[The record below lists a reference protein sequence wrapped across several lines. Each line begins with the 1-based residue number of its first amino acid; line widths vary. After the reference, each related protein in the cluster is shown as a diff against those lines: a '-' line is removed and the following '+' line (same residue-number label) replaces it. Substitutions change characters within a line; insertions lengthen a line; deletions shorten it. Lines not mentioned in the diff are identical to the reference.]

1 MGKFKIPYQLILLI
15 TVPVL
20 IVSLSLAATFRMP
33 DVYNFYFNDSQV
45 TNLLYTEYT
54 NSEIADVIADFM
66 GSFSPEE
73 FQIYED
79 TGYDMQGIFSDE
91 DSSNMLN
98 LKKIVDFSTVMAV
111 LSFIGTAIVY
121 YLYLKRDDKYTLR
134 KTYRMTLPI
143 SIVLGVIQAGA
154 FKIQALRHGWFG
166 WIGWQELPDNS
177 CLQAILGD
185 GFWSM
190 FAVFLAAI
198 TAVVL
203 GVLTYV
209 NYRLTKPP
217 RIFF

>member
-20 IVSLSLAATFRMP
+20 IVSLSLAAPFRMP

-66 GSFSPEE
+66 GSFNPEE

-98 LKKIVDFSTVMAV
+98 LK
-111 LSFIGTAIVY
+111 
-121 YLYLKRDDKYTLR
+121 
-134 KTYRMTLPI
+134 
-143 SIVLGVIQAGA
+143 
-154 FKIQALRHGWFG
+154 
-166 WIGWQELPDNS
+166 
-177 CLQAILGD
+177 
-185 GFWSM
+185 
-190 FAVFLAAI
+190 
-198 TAVVL
+198 
-203 GVLTYV
+203 
-209 NYRLTKPP
+209 
-217 RIFF
+217 